1 MLYHRFHWLH
11 LHHSLAA
18 TSSFHWGRV
27 AMLEIAGYRL
37 KKKKKSYFVINIKSP
52 KALIIIKNALW
63 VNWKVYDNSH
73 LFLFF
78 NYNLKLV
85 LQINFIL

>member
-1 MLYHRFHWLH
+1 MLYHRFPWLH

-18 TSSFHWGRV
+18 TSSFHWGQGDNVRTSRV
-27 AMLEIAGYRL
+27 QIF
-37 KKKKKSYFVINIKSP
+37 KKIYFVINIKSP
-52 KALIIIKNALW
+52 KALIIIKNASW